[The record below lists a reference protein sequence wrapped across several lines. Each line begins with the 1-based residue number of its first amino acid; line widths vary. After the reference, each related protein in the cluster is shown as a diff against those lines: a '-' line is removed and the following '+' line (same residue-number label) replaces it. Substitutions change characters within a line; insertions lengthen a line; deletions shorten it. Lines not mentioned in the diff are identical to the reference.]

1 VQRSVLRCEF
11 TQMEGVIA
19 ETGLLSPNS
28 ETSNPKCRIVVL
40 SYESLYS
47 SMMIAHL
54 LESCPGQVVGIVLSS
69 CVIQGKG
76 LLGSL
81 GYVVQR
87 AGSEF
92 FLQKSLETVEYKAI
106 VALWGVLGKPRKQ
119 LSVAEVARKHG
130 VPVIES
136 ADVNRAETFDWIEA
150 LSPNLIASV
159 YLNQRIG
166 CGLLQ
171 LRGCRTINIHPALLP
186 RHRGLFPY
194 FWVLADSET
203 ETGVTVHCVE
213 EKFDTGAIL
222 AQERLEVTP
231 ADTIQSLSYRSAQIG
246 GPLLVRA
253 VAAVAAG
260 VSGVPQLA
268 PDASYHSWPTHAA
281 YVRFRQAGR
290 KFGGIRE
297 LMSHM

>member
-1 VQRSVLRCEF
+1 V
-11 TQMEGVIA
+11 A
-19 ETGLLSPNS
+19 
-28 ETSNPKCRIVVL
+28 
-40 SYESLYS
+40 
-47 SMMIAHL
+47 
-54 LESCPGQVVGIVLSS
+54 GIVLSS
-69 CVIQGKG
+69 CVVQGKG

-81 GYVVQR
+81 GHVLRR
-87 AGSEF
+87 AGPEF

-106 VALWGVLGKPRKQ
+106 VTLWRLLGRSRQQ
-119 LSVAEVARKHG
+119 LSVAEVAREHG

-136 ADVNRAETFDWIEA
+136 SDVNRPETSHWIEA
-150 LSPNLIASV
+150 LSPSLIASV

-166 CGLLQ
+166 RDLLR
-171 LRGCRTINIHPALLP
+171 LPGCRTINIHPALLP

-203 ETGVTVHCVE
+203 ETGVTVHYVE

-222 AQERLEVTP
+222 VQERLAVTP
-231 ADTIQSLSYRSAQIG
+231 ADTIQSLSYRSAQVG

-253 VAAVAAG
+253 VDAVAAG
-260 VSGVPQLA
+260 APGVPQSA

-281 YVRFRQAGR
+281 YVRFRRAGR

>member
-1 VQRSVLRCEF
+1 MMQP
-11 TQMEGVIA
+11 M
-19 ETGLLSPNS
+19 
-28 ETSNPKCRIVVL
+28 RIVVL

-47 SMMIAHL
+47 SMMITHL
-54 LESCPGQVVGIVLSS
+54 LESRPGQVAGIVLSS
-69 CVIQGKG
+69 CVIQNKG

-81 GYVVQR
+81 GHVLRR
-87 AGSEF
+87 AGPEF
-92 FLQKSLETVEYKAI
+92 FLQKSLETVEYQTI
-106 VALWGVLGKPRKQ
+106 VTLWRLLGKPRKQ
-119 LSVAEVARKHG
+119 LGVTELARQHG

-136 ADVNRAETFDWIEA
+136 ANVNRLETLAWIEA
-150 LSPNLIASV
+150 LSPSLIASV

-166 CGLLQ
+166 RDLLN
-171 LRGCRTINIHPALLP
+171 LTGCRTINIHPALLP

-203 ETGVTVHCVE
+203 ETGVTVHYVE
-213 EKFDTGAIL
+213 EEFDTGAIL
-222 AQERLEVTP
+222 AQERLAVMPT
-231 ADTIQSLSYRSAQIG
+231 DTIQSLSYRSALVG

-253 VAAVAAG
+253 VDAVAAG
-260 VSGVPQLA
+260 ASGVPQSA
-268 PDASYHSWPTHAA
+268 PEASYHSWPTHDA